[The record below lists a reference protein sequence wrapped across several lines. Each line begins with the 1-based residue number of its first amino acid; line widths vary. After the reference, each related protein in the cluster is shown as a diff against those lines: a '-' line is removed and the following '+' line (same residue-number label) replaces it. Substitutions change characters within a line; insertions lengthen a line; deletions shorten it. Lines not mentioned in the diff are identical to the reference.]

1 MYLGPISI
9 KDKSAAL
16 EQNNVPCEYI
26 EGEVTNMCN
35 LSQGVLEQGA
45 NKRLIDL
52 VAALM
57 ETTKSFT
64 KAAAL
69 LNLSEEDIA
78 VCSEHFDTNS

>member
-1 MYLGPISI
+1 
-9 KDKSAAL
+9 
-16 EQNNVPCEYI
+16 
-26 EGEVTNMCN
+26 MCN

-78 VCSEHFDTNS
+78 VCAEHFDTNS